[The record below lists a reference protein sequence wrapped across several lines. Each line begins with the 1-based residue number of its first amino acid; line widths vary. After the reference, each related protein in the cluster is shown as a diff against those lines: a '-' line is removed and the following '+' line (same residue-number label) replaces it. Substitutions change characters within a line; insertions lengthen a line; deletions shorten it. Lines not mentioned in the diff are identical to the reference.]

1 MSSCRPRQHR
11 RVSRRAM
18 EVGLWHGM
26 LEPGGVAASPQREA
40 AGGGEA
46 GGAGEAGET
55 LRRAK
60 PV

>member
-1 MSSCRPRQHR
+1 
-11 RVSRRAM
+11 M

-26 LEPGGVAASPQREA
+26 LEPGGVAASRQREA
-40 AGGGEA
+40 AGEGEA

>member
-1 MSSCRPRQHR
+1 
-11 RVSRRAM
+11 M